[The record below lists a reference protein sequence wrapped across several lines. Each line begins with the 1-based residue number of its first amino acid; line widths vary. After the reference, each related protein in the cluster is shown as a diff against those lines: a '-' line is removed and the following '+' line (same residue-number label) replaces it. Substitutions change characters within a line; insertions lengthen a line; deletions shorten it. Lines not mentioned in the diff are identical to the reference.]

1 MCWHWIWG
9 NNSLP
14 WSVDFYNKYIDK
26 INYESLSKNNCL
38 PWIWTIPFIEKHKM
52 KINWNFLSSN
62 TSIPFN
68 LELIEKFQDKW
79 NWRLLSQNESINWNN
94 ELIDKFHDKWRWDG
108 YWGFSNNNSL
118 PWSIEFIKKYNEK
131 FGKYTSDI
139 SKSSTPLW
147 KTLEPFIDEELINE
161 VFEHIKLK
169 N

>member
-1 MCWHWIWG
+1 
-9 NNSLP
+9 
-14 WSVDFYNKYIDK
+14 
-26 INYESLSKNNCL
+26 
-38 PWIWTIPFIEKHKM
+38 M

-118 PWSIEFIKKYNEK
+118 PWSIRC
-131 FGKYTSDI
+131 
-139 SKSSTPLW
+139 
-147 KTLEPFIDEELINE
+147 
-161 VFEHIKLK
+161 
-169 N
+169 